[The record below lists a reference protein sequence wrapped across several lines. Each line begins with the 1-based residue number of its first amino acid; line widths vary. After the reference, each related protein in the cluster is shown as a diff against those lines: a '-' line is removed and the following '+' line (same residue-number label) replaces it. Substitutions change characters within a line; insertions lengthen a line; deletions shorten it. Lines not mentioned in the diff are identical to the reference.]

1 MKVKD
6 LIELLE
12 DMDPEAN
19 VLIASQPNWPFEHSV
34 AGVAVREELG
44 DDDDDGDEAERPYAD
59 GCHGNDVF
67 IVEGPQLRYGSKA
80 AWDAARS

>member
-19 VLIASQPNWPFEHSV
+19 VLIASQPNWPY
-34 AGVAVREELG
+34 
-44 DDDDDGDEAERPYAD
+44 AERR
-59 GCHGNDVF
+59 F
-67 IVEGPQLRYGSKA
+67 MRSGPA
-80 AWDAARS
+80 AEPRSPS